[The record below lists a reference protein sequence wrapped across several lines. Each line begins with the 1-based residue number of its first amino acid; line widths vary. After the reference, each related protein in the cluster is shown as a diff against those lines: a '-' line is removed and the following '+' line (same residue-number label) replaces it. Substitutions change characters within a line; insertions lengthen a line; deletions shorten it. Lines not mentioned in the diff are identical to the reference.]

1 MDEALTIENILQL
14 IVFLGG
20 LLSVFI
26 RFNNK
31 TEKNALMIVQLEKD
45 IRSVK
50 EENKEN
56 YSKLEAKIDDVEKDL
71 KTIVSDIGQIKGFM
85 AQFNKKCN

>member
-1 MDEALTIENILQL
+1 MDEALTIENIIQL

-31 TEKNALMIVQLEKD
+31 TEKHDLMIIQLEKD
-45 IRSVK
+45 IKSVK

-56 YSKLEAKIDDVEKDL
+56 YAKLEAKISDVEDDL
-71 KTIVSDIGQIKGFM
+71 KNIASDIGEIKGFIK
-85 AQFNKKCN
+85 NLSTSK

>member
-1 MDEALTIENILQL
+1 MDEALTIENIIQL

-31 TEKNALMIVQLEKD
+31 TEKHDLMIIQLEKD
-45 IRSVK
+45 IKSVK

-56 YSKLEAKIDDVEKDL
+56 YAKLEAKISDVEDDL
-71 KTIVSDIGQIKGFM
+71 KNIASDIGEIKGFIKNLSS
-85 AQFNKKCN
+85 AK

>member
-1 MDEALTIENILQL
+1 MDEALTIENIIQL

-31 TEKNALMIVQLEKD
+31 TEKHDLMIIQLEKD
-45 IRSVK
+45 IKSVK

-56 YSKLEAKIDDVEKDL
+56 YAKLEAKISDVEDDL
-71 KTIVSDIGQIKGFM
+71 KNIASDIGEIKGFIK
-85 AQFNKKCN
+85 NLSSTK